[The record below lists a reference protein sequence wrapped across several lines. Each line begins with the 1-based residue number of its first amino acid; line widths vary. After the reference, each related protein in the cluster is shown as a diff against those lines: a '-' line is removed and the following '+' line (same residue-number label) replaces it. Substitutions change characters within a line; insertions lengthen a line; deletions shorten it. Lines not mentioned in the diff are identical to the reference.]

1 MPANRLT
8 LARLLADNR
17 GLSSTEFGVII
28 ALVALGSL
36 QALSALGGKV
46 ESNLDTTAG
55 AVSKNANFANP
66 LVGGNPGT
74 KPTGGDPSITTNQPN
89 TADEPAVASA
99 RMAPPRAY
107 DEPAPMMQSAPP
119 E

>member
-1 MPANRLT
+1 MLANRIT
-8 LARLLADNR
+8 LARLLTDNR

-46 ESNLDTTAG
+46 ESNLDSTAT
-55 AVSKNANFANP
+55 AVGNNAKFANP
-66 LVGGNPGT
+66 LVGPNKAVAPD
-74 KPTGGDPSITTNQPN
+74 GGEPSVSGAN

-99 RMAPPRAY
+99 RIAPPRAY